1 VEADATAKQPGDW
14 LPTQFAPRWRRA
26 VSVPHAVRHLSNE
39 EIHED
44 GSATH
49 LDCRLDRCVGDL
61 SWPPQL
67 LGSRYEQGTNFR
79 GGFRRQG
86 RLPGRNEDGSCRGEG
101 LVRDGRLRR
110 LQQRM
115 YGCIDAAI
123 DGQLT
128 DQFPETKGKK
138 IIVSVD
144 FYEAPQEEASE
155 FFDRL
160 SKHVFLIPSYS
171 AALMQSR
178 FVNEIAFEANLETP
192 PE

>member
-1 VEADATAKQPGDW
+1 
-14 LPTQFAPRWRRA
+14 
-26 VSVPHAVRHLSNE
+26 
-39 EIHED
+39 
-44 GSATH
+44 
-49 LDCRLDRCVGDL
+49 
-61 SWPPQL
+61 
-67 LGSRYEQGTNFR
+67 
-79 GGFRRQG
+79 
-86 RLPGRNEDGSCRGEG
+86 
-101 LVRDGRLRR
+101 
-110 LQQRM
+110 M

-178 FVNEIAFEANLETP
+178 FVNEIAFEANFETP